1 MGQSDKKKG
10 KMAKE
15 RNEQIENI
23 LERKSKRLRRK
34 RQKPPKAHTW
44 QKVML

>member
-1 MGQSDKKKG
+1 MEDRVENEIWEVNRSMGQSDKKKG

-23 LERKSKRLRRK
+23 L
-34 RQKPPKAHTW
+34 
-44 QKVML
+44 